1 VVFLQINTERQGLE
15 LQAIAVLDEITRT
28 VFEVEVTAG
37 SVKGGH
43 QIHGDRL
50 HMSVVAGVLDLHSVS
65 FPPCLQAAVGI
76 EVHDRSEG
84 EAEELADEVVAHGH
98 REAEHFETREL
109 W

>member
-1 VVFLQINTERQGLE
+1 MYLQEYAKRQRLE
-15 LQAIAVLDEITRT
+15 LQAVAVLDEITRT
-28 VFEVEVTAG
+28 VLEIEVTDG

-50 HMSVVAGVLDLHSVS
+50 HMSVVAGVLDLYSVS